1 MQPSE
6 VSQFQHH
13 VVNGEWE
20 AAQRL
25 LPALAG
31 GAGVLQQAT
40 FLVSLCISRIALS
53 HGICVVRSAL
63 QLFAVMVTGEL
74 REQLQFPADR
84 AERLPLD
91 NSVNRSAASMQRCHF
106 TLVFT
111 CSSRDHAGSRVHNPL
126 NPPFLSVSTWPS
138 IHQLYMSY
146 V

>member
-40 FLVSLCISRIALS
+40 FLVSQCISRSVVSDLCIALLLLTVLVA
-53 HGICVVRSAL
+53 GLWRK
-63 QLFAVMVTGEL
+63 
-74 REQLQFPADR
+74 QLQFPADH
-84 AERLPLD
+84 AE
-91 NSVNRSAASMQRCHF
+91 QC
-106 TLVFT
+106 
-111 CSSRDHAGSRVHNPL
+111 
-126 NPPFLSVSTWPS
+126 
-138 IHQLYMSY
+138 
-146 V
+146 